1 MKRLLLSIF
10 FIIFL
15 AACSPVVTSAPQT
28 DFATVAPPTATLLPT
43 STPLPSPTP
52 APEFPIRDG
61 GTMQPS
67 AAVISRD
74 NLAQLAELAVWGK
87 GVIRGIRWSADGQQI
102 FVDTALGRYVYDAA
116 SLQLVE
122 DGLGV
127 SDDRSKLSFNVEDL
141 GASTDSAG
149 HIKHPFKVS
158 VTESSTGKS
167 LGSFD
172 VDASFWPT
180 IAYMPE
186 SNLISVTKIG
196 GVELRDGT
204 SYEIFY
210 TLGWVQYVF
219 DSSDDGS
226 YSFQSDDHSAIA
238 VSPDR
243 SIVATGQFD
252 GKIILRSGE
261 EFNDNLT
268 LEMGGPVRFLSLSPD
283 GKKLVAETNGN
294 ISIWD
299 TSSGKVIGTL
309 PNTFLSGNFFY
320 DQYHFR
326 MGLAVKENKL
336 AYINKDIVISIDL
349 LNGNKSDLID
359 VKEGSRLDKQENGKY
374 GHPEYQPVYNIFFSA
389 NGQTLVT
396 MLEDRAYVWDL
407 NTNQFIKMIAL
418 DKKNQGYG
426 LMSAYSATNNLL
438 FTGSPTGN
446 YLKIWNVDSGIELP
460 SIYAWGN
467 GSLAYGYDGTH
478 SLTMSPDGKYIFS
491 WSGLEG
497 VASLWDVETQAR
509 AMSLKIPRSE
519 YSKYKPGFYPVAI
532 SPDNTKLIF
541 SYSLEP
547 GSHIAKVYSIPDGA
561 ELSRITSY
569 FATFSPDGSVIAASV
584 GNSRIRFYDAQTGSI
599 LGDVVGKYPN
609 RNGFQLL
616 YFSEDGKNLFAVS
629 TNGTISVWG
638 AP

>member
-167 LGSFD
+167 LGSFE
-172 VDASFWPT
+172 VENMYNPWL
-180 IAYMPE
+180 AYQPE
-186 SNLISVTKIG
+186 SNIIVIDNLMG
-196 GVELRDGT
+196 GVGLRDGT
-204 SYEIFY
+204 SFEIIGSISGSWESPITVTADRKTVASGTMDGFIIIKNGVD
-210 TLGWVQYVF
+210 LANESRF
-219 DSSDDGS
+219 D
-226 YSFQSDDHSAIA
+226 A
-238 VSPDR
+238 
-243 SIVATGQFD
+243 
-252 GKIILRSGE
+252 
-261 EFNDNLT
+261 
-268 LEMGGPVRFLSLSPD
+268 GGPVRFLSFLPN
-283 GKKLVAETNGN
+283 GTKLLAETNGV

-299 TSSGKVIGTL
+299 VAEGKIIGAL
-309 PNTFLSGNFFY
+309 PDTFLSGDFFY
-320 DQYHFR
+320 DQYR
-326 MGLAVKENKL
+326 RGTDATVGLTVKNNQI
-336 AYINKDIVISIDL
+336 AYVNKDSALIRNLLDGKQSGQIRVKDGILLDEEYKYAGNYQEIISVFFAADEQSLITVI
-349 LNGNKSDLID
+349 
-359 VKEGSRLDKQENGKY
+359 
-374 GHPEYQPVYNIFFSA
+374 F
-389 NGQTLVT
+389 
-396 MLEDRAYVWDL
+396 DRVYVW
-407 NTNQFIKMIAL
+407 NIKTGQFIKMIAL
-418 DKKNQGYG
+418 EKDQHFG
-426 LMSAYSATNNLL
+426 LTSAYSAPSNLL
-438 FTGSPTGN
+438 FLGSQAGS
-446 YLKIWNVDSGIELP
+446 YLKIWQVENGVELP
-460 SIYAWGN
+460 SISAWNPGQ
-467 GSLAYGYDGTH
+467 LTYGYDGTH
-478 SLTMSPDGKYIFS
+478 SLTMAPDGKFIFS

-497 VASLWDVETQAR
+497 VAILWEIETPVR
-509 AMSLKIPRSE
+509 VMSLKIPRSE